1 MDLTMDE
8 AVRDLL
14 NRERLAIADLRTV
27 LGKLDAASG
36 DLAELKSAL
45 RDLEGLFMLV
55 VVGEYNAGKSTVL
68 NALLGQAVMLEGV
81 TPTTDRI
88 TILTYGEQA
97 KETDEGGFL
106 LRREAPLPLLREV
119 AFVDTPGTN
128 AVIKRHQELTERF
141 VPRADLVL
149 FVTSADRPFTESERA
164 FLELIA
170 SWGKK
175 IVIIVNK
182 LDILESEAD
191 RRQVLE
197 FVTVHAREALGLT
210 PRVFGVSAKQAFRAK
225 QAGDEAGI
233 EASGLRG
240 LERFIAETLQGDER
254 LKLKLLN
261 PLGVAQHVG
270 TVYEQVVRERLA
282 LLEGDRRTLEEVDRQ
297 LVQFGRDMRREFE
310 SYLARVKTA
319 LLEVERRGEVFFD
332 DTVRLR
338 KLLVLLDG
346 QRVREAFTAQVIR
359 GADRDIDRAV
369 TEMVDW
375 FVQRNLQLWED
386 VMAYLAERRQ
396 AAEERVIGE
405 VGGRFQ
411 YDRQALLNAFNQSAK
426 EVMASYNEEQEGRRL
441 ADSLQGAGV
450 QTGLLQAG
458 GLGLG
463 AAVLAFLSGTAF
475 DVTGIAAGLT
485 IAGLGLLVLPRRR
498 RQAKRELHQKMQALR
513 DGLAE
518 SLSGQIDAE
527 LRRAH
532 EKLTGAI
539 LPYTRFVRSE
549 LGRLEAAEE
558 ELLACQAAL
567 RDLKREIEALA

>member
-1 MDLTMDE
+1 
-8 AVRDLL
+8 
-14 NRERLAIADLRTV
+14 
-27 LGKLDAASG
+27 
-36 DLAELKSAL
+36 
-45 RDLEGLFMLV
+45 
-55 VVGEYNAGKSTVL
+55 
-68 NALLGQAVMLEGV
+68 
-81 TPTTDRI
+81 
-88 TILTYGEQA
+88 
-97 KETDEGGFL
+97 
-106 LRREAPLPLLREV
+106 
-119 AFVDTPGTN
+119 
-128 AVIKRHQELTERF
+128 
-141 VPRADLVL
+141 
-149 FVTSADRPFTESERA
+149 
-164 FLELIA
+164 
-170 SWGKK
+170 
-175 IVIIVNK
+175 
-182 LDILESEAD
+182 
-191 RRQVLE
+191 
-197 FVTVHAREALGLT
+197 
-210 PRVFGVSAKQAFRAK
+210 
-225 QAGDEAGI
+225 
-233 EASGLRG
+233 
-240 LERFIAETLQGDER
+240 
-254 LKLKLLN
+254 
-261 PLGVAQHVG
+261 
-270 TVYEQVVRERLA
+270 
-282 LLEGDRRTLEEVDRQ
+282 
-297 LVQFGRDMRREFE
+297 
-310 SYLARVKTA
+310 
-319 LLEVERRGEVFFD
+319 
-332 DTVRLR
+332 VRLR

-411 YDRQALLNAFNQSAK
+411 YDRQALLSAFNQSAK

-485 IAGLGLLVLPRRR
+485 LAGLGLLVLPRRR
-498 RQAKRELHQKMQALR
+498 RQAKLELHQKMQALR

-527 LRRAH
+527 LRRAY